1 MFNPKLILNAAS
13 ELNLSV
19 KTNGKFYQIVKKID
33 QFIPEYK
40 EDILILDEIEIDLSN
55 TIQLDLSELK
65 KVRMT
70 IKILKSGIEISKKED

>member
-33 QFIPEYK
+33 QFKPKNK
-40 EDILILDEIEIDLSN
+40 EDIFTILIVITLTLVLIFHQFYTLNQNYIF
-55 TIQLDLSELK
+55 LK
-65 KVRMT
+65 NY
-70 IKILKSGIEISKKED
+70 SKKRPT

>member
-33 QFIPEYK
+33 QFKPKNK
-40 EDILILDEIEIDLSN
+40 EDILILDQIETDLFK
-55 TIQLDLSELK
+55 TIQLDLNQLK

-70 IKILKSGIEISKKED
+70 IKILK